1 MDVHSCDKHSFL
13 FPDISPIMLQGQLT
27 QEHNLCG
34 NTVFMIAQGSIV
46 EVDCIITDPLQAQVV
61 ISVGSFAQV
70 IVRLIFLFA
79 PQVDLQMKV
88 IMCGAQTKVTILS
101 MCAGQDD
108 QKITLQTEQI
118 HCGPANNSELILQ
131 AILQDRAKLQY
142 DGTIRIEK
150 DAAGSYA
157 SQKNTNIL
165 CSHKAVA
172 ISIPN
177 IEVLHHQ
184 VQCYHAAATGKFDQE
199 QMMYLQSRGLAQQQV
214 YQLLVQAFYAPVL
227 EGYEKKDSILQKIY
241 ETL

>member
-1 MDVHSCDKHSFL
+1 MDFHSCDKHSFL
-13 FPDISPIMLQGQLT
+13 SFDGSPIILQGQVA
-27 QEHNLCG
+27 QEYNLRS
-34 NTVFMIAQGSIV
+34 NTVFMIAQRSIV
-46 EVDCIITDPLQAQVV
+46 EINCIITDPLQAQVV
-61 ISVGSFAQV
+61 ISIASFAQV

-79 PQVDLQMKV
+79 PQVDLQLKV
-88 IMCGAQTKVTILS
+88 IMCGTQTKVAILS
-101 MCAGQDD
+101 MCAGHGD
-108 QKITLQTEQI
+108 QKIILQTEQI
-118 HCGPANNSELILQ
+118 HCGPANSSELILQ
-131 AILQDRAKLQY
+131 VILQDRAKLQY

-165 CSHKAVA
+165 CSHKAAA

-184 VQCYHAAATGKFDQE
+184 VQCYHAAATGRFDQE

-214 YQLLVQAFYAPVL
+214 YQLLVQAFYALVL